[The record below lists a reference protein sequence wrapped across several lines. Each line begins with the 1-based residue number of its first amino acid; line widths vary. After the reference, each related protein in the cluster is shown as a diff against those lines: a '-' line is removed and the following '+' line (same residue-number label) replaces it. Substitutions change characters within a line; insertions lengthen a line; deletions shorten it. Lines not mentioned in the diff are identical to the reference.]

1 MKKLLLT
8 AFAITAAFASSFA
21 QHCAGGD
28 GPNVCV
34 PQGTAGGPGF
44 ENAFNVPCAE
54 RGIAYD
60 YNIQFTMFDIFEY
73 LGTQQVDSIEFVAIS
88 NLPCGLCWAVD
99 QTDKRYLANEDGC
112 LRIQGTTTDVAG
124 QYELN
129 LQLIAWINGDAQTPS
144 TQVPVPASLTKQ
156 AGIRLFLRVKPDGA
170 ACAALDTAQNATY
183 QSANPNNCTVGINDV
198 VSEVSGLQ
206 IVPNPV
212 SNIANVSFMAEKA
225 AVYTLTVTDM
235 TGKAVA
241 VKQVEVNA
249 GGNATTIERNNLP
262 AGVYFLMVND
272 GKTNVTRRFIVAD

>member
-28 GPNVCV
+28 GPNVCT

-44 ENAFNVPCAE
+44 ENPFNITCAE
-54 RGIAYD
+54 SGVAYD
-60 YNIQFTMFDIFEY
+60 YSIQFTMFDVFEY
-73 LGTQQVDSIEFVAIS
+73 LGTQQVDSIQFVALS

-99 QTDKRYLANEDGC
+99 QTDKRYTANEDGC
-112 LRIQGTTTDVAG
+112 LRITGTTTDAVG

-156 AGIRLFLRVKPDGA
+156 AGIRLFLRVKA
-170 ACAALDTAQNATY
+170 AGGTCAALDTAQSATY
-183 QSANPNNCTVGINDV
+183 QTANAANCLVGINDL

-206 IVPNPV
+206 IVPNPISTTATV
-212 SNIANVSFMAEKA
+212 NFMAEKA
-225 AVYTLTVTDM
+225 AVYTMTVTDM

-249 GGNATTIERNNLP
+249 GGNTTTIERNNLP
-262 AGVYFLMVND
+262 AGVYFLVIND
-272 GKTNVTRRFIVAD
+272 GKTNVTRRFTVTD